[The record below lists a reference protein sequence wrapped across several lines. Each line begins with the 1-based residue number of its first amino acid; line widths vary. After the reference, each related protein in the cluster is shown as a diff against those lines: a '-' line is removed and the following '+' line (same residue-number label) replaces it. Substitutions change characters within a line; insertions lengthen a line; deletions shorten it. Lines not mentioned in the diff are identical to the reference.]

1 MNGIKTFFHN
11 MKYTTLCMFRAK
23 TSLFWTLAFPILLA
37 TFMYISFGN
46 LFEKDELFKTINIA
60 VVESENDDTLMS
72 ILKSL
77 DVNYSDKSGDS
88 KFSNLIN
95 MKIMDSSSAK
105 DALSDKEITGI
116 IYTEDCSLVV
126 DENSFN
132 ASILE
137 SILTQYKQQEDVIS
151 NIAKTN
157 PQNLENAITALTDT
171 DTAYTEISSSDG
183 SQSE

>member
-1 MNGIKTFFHN
+1 

-77 DVNYSDKSGDS
+77 DVNYSDIKTYTP
-88 KFSNLIN
+88 
-95 MKIMDSSSAK
+95 KIRD
-105 DALSDKEITGI
+105 LQ
-116 IYTEDCSLVV
+116 C
-126 DENSFN
+126 
-132 ASILE
+132 
-137 SILTQYKQQEDVIS
+137 
-151 NIAKTN
+151 
-157 PQNLENAITALTDT
+157 
-171 DTAYTEISSSDG
+171 
-183 SQSE
+183 